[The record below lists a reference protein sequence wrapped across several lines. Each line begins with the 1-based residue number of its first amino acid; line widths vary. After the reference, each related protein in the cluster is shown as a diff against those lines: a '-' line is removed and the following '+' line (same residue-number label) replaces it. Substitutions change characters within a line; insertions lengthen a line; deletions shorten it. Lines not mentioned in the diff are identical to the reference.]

1 MAAKR
6 SIPVDPE
13 KDREFDKAFE
23 LFTQFVDLEEADRR
37 HPVQGNAVYTTS
49 VVLCM
54 LVMQRMS
61 KDSSL
66 EAVVKKLLDV
76 KPAFLPKN
84 KRVTE
89 GTLSSN
95 TSSYSQARSRMPG
108 EAARWLAERVSDSLI
123 DLTQPS
129 FDGRRVFLYDGT
141 TITLAPDPELRQAF
155 PPASNQHGE
164 GVWPVALL
172 TVAHELSSGAALVPE
187 IGAMYGPNAVSE
199 TALMQKTLRRLP
211 ANSIVMADAGFG
223 IFAVAHE
230 VAAAGHSFVLRMT
243 RQRFDSLTRKAELI
257 EQGKN
262 SKTWSHQWRPSAKER
277 SNHPDLPTDAVL
289 EVRLHE
295 IVVHENLT
303 LLVITDLPHAADALA
318 TLYPRR
324 FDVEVDIRNLKVV
337 LGTETIRARSVD
349 TFLKELMASIVSYN
363 LVTQFR
369 RQAAKL
375 ADQPPRRMSFKRTWT
390 TFRTFLLPKV
400 FTTAAA
406 WRDQYRKALA
416 YAMQDTLPNRPG
428 RTSPRETYPRRPK
441 SNSFKKRTPKPPPS

>member
-6 SIPVDPE
+6 TVPVDPE
-13 KDREFDKAFE
+13 KDGEFDRAFE

-37 HPVQGNAVYTTS
+37 HPVRGNAVYKTS
-49 VVLCM
+49 VVLWM
-54 LVMQRMS
+54 LVYQRMS

-66 EAVVKKLLDV
+66 EAAVKKLLRTR
-76 KPAFLPKN
+76 PALLPAN

-95 TSSYSQARSRMPG
+95 SSSYSLARSRMPG
-108 EAARWLAERVSDSLI
+108 EAARWLAERVSESLI
-123 DLTQPS
+123 DATPPS

-141 TITLAPDPELRQAF
+141 TITLAPEPELRRAF

-172 TVAHELSSGAALVPE
+172 TVAHELSSGAAMVPE
-187 IGAMYGPNAVSE
+187 VGAMYGPNAVSE
-199 TALMQKTLRRLP
+199 TALMQNTLQRLP
-211 ANSIVMADAGFG
+211 ANSVVMADAGFG
-223 IFAVAHE
+223 IFAVAHQIS
-230 VAAAGHSFVLRMT
+230 AAGHSFVLRMT
-243 RQRFDSLTRKAELI
+243 RQRFDSLTRKAELV
-257 EQGKN
+257 ERGKN
-262 SKTWSHQWRPSAKER
+262 YKTWSHRWRPSGNDRA
-277 SNHPDLPTDAVL
+277 SHPDLPADAVL

-303 LLVITDLPHAADALA
+303 LLVVTDVPHAAAALA
-318 TLYPRR
+318 KLYERR

-337 LGTETIRARSVD
+337 LDAENIRARSVD
-349 TFLKELMASIVSYN
+349 TFFKELMGSMVSYN

-369 RQAAKL
+369 RQAAAL

-390 TFRTFLLPKV
+390 TFRTFLLPAT

-406 WRDQYRKALA
+406 WREQYRLALG
-416 YAMQDTLPNRPG
+416 YAMQDKLPNRPG
-428 RTSPRETYPRRPK
+428 RKYARETYPRRRK

>member
-6 SIPVDPE
+6 TVPVDPE
-13 KDREFDKAFE
+13 KDSEFDKAFE

-37 HPVQGNAVYTTS
+37 HPVRGNAVYKTS
-49 VVLCM
+49 VVLWM
-54 LVMQRMS
+54 LVVQRMS

-66 EAVVKKLLDV
+66 EAAVKKLLEV
-76 KPAFLPKN
+76 KPGFLPAN

-89 GTLSSN
+89 GTLSTN
-95 TSSYSQARSRMPG
+95 TGSYSQARSRMPG

-141 TITLAPDPELRQAF
+141 TITLAPEPELRQAF

-187 IGAMYGPNAVSE
+187 VGAMYGPNAVSE

-211 ANSIVMADAGFG
+211 ANSVVMADSGFG

-243 RQRFDSLTRKAELI
+243 QQRFDSLTRKAELI
-257 EQGKN
+257 EQGQN
-262 SKTWSHQWRPSAKER
+262 FKTWSHRWRPSAKER
-277 SNHPDLPTDAVL
+277 RNHPDLPADAVL

-295 IVVHENLT
+295 IVVQENLT
-303 LLVITDLPHAADALA
+303 LLVVTDVAHAADALA
-318 TLYPRR
+318 KLYERR

-337 LGTETIRARSVD
+337 LDTENIRALSVD
-349 TFLKELMASIVSYN
+349 TFFKELMASMVSYN

-369 RQAAKL
+369 RQAAEL
-375 ADQPPRRMSFKRTWT
+375 AEQPPRRMSFKRTWT
-390 TFRTFLLPKV
+390 TFRTFLLPHT
-400 FTTAAA
+400 FTTAAE
-406 WRDQYRKALA
+406 WREQYRTALG
-416 YAMQDTLPNRPG
+416 YAMLDKLPNRPG
-428 RTSPRETYPRRPK
+428 RKYPRETYPRRPK
-441 SNSFKKRTPKPPPS
+441 SNSFNKRTHKPPPT